1 MFKAKQYG
9 QAADMFAAYATTHEK
24 NPWGFYMLGL
34 SAWKGGQLDRAQ
46 KAFEDALAL
55 DPKHVKS
62 LVNLSRVLLEEGKP
76 GDALDRATAAIAID
90 SGSSDAY
97 RVLGRVQTA
106 LGHFDDAIDAY
117 HTAVTLDPAWIDE
130 AADGVILLCEQSSW
144 CWPAH
149 DDTRRVH
156 GAVVPTVT
164 AAGQGRYVAANV
176 VLFMPGTWELRTT
189 ITDAAGAASDTLAH
203 GEIQS
208 DRSRALVAQG
218 KLDDAAAALT
228 EARRDAPQNAD
239 GWLLSA
245 TLSRRKGDLGA
256 AQAQIETAAGLDP
269 KNPQVGLEA
278 GVIAALAGHD
288 DAARKSW
295 QSVIDTSPAAPEAE
309 TARTYL
315 AEIGGGSAPTPAPA
329 TGGETSR

>member
-1 MFKAKQYG
+1 ML
-9 QAADMFAAYATTHEK
+9 FALFLPLLAEVTVLPSK
-24 NPWGFYMLGL
+24 
-34 SAWKGGQLDRAQ
+34 
-46 KAFEDALAL
+46 DA
-55 DPKHVKS
+55 
-62 LVNLSRVLLEEGKP
+62 
-76 GDALDRATAAIAID
+76 IWID
-90 SGSSDAY
+90 SGARTVTPNPALREPPSPQQSQLEECMGQASKDPSTAIVTASTWIGRSSGTEQAY
-97 RVLGRVQTA
+97 PNQCLGMAYMSLLRWQAAEEAFLAGYKAASPTDYTFRSRLAAMAGNAA
-106 LGHFDDAIDAY
+106 L
-117 HTAVTLDPAWIDE
+117 
-130 AADGVILLCEQSSW
+130 ADG
-144 CWPAH
+144 
-149 DDTRRVH
+149 R
-156 GAVVPTVT
+156 
-164 AAGQGRYVAANV
+164 N
-176 VLFMPGTWELRTT
+176 
-189 ITDAAGAASDTLAH
+189 DAALADLALAQQDATAASDTLAH
-203 GEIQS
+203 GEIQI